1 MFAERQDEEGAD
13 ARSAD
18 VAKPEREAPDPD
30 TTNAALADSSAM
42 AEGGEP
48 FNIAAE

>member
-18 VAKPEREAPDPD
+18 VAEQEPEAPEPD
-30 TTNAALADSSAM
+30 TTNAKLADSSAL